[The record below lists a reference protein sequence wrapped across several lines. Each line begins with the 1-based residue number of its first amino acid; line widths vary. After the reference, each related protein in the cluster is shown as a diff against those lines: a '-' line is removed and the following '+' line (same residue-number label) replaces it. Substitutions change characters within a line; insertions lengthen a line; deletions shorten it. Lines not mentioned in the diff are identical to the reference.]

1 MTREMLQSVRVEEV
15 PSSLGSK
22 HISGMGCPAKSCSI
36 MSSSQPS
43 TSVLIHVLVL
53 VVLRLIHSIKIKI
66 SLSSNIVQMDGCAR
80 RMYCIAMRESVLWIS
95 DVINLV
101 LVLAV

>member
-1 MTREMLQSVRVEEV
+1 MLMLMLRKICSFCSSFFDSSFCAPFQNYVIPTMIPTMIPTLTR
-15 PSSLGSK
+15 
-22 HISGMGCPAKSCSI
+22 A
-36 MSSSQPS
+36 
-43 TSVLIHVLVL
+43 
-53 VVLRLIHSIKIKI
+53 RLIPSILI
-66 SLSSNIVQMDGCAR
+66 SQSSNIVQMDGCAR